1 MRARTWVA
9 FIVTNVVVSAAVMLT
24 VLFVWDRL
32 KTPPSATPAPTLS
45 ITEGAMPPPTAI
57 PVSSP
62 APSQP
67 TVYTVQEGDTLSG
80 IAHEYDVSI
89 DALMIANGIT
99 DPNLL
104 HVGQTLT
111 IPLPTPA
118 SSVGTPPVP
127 PSEETPSSSSTPLPT
142 LTPSGPTLIEIGQ
155 VLGPGDLAAE
165 VVVVRN
171 LGGSVSLERWTLSDT
186 ESNVFT
192 FPMITIFADA
202 QIRIYTKPGRSTPS
216 DLYWGRET
224 PAWDSGELITLRD
237 EAGSVVDTYIVP

>member
-9 FIVTNVVVSAAVMLT
+9 FIATNIIVSAAVMLT

-32 KTPPSATPAPTLS
+32 KATPTATPAPTLS
-45 ITEGAMPPPTAI
+45 ITEGVIPPPTAI

-62 APSQP
+62 TPSQP
-67 TVYTVQEGDTLSG
+67 TVYTVQEGDTLSD
-80 IAHEYDVSI
+80 IAQDYNVSI
-89 DALMIANGIT
+89 EALMVANGIT

-104 HVGQTLT
+104 RVGQTLT

-118 SSVGTPPVP
+118 PSAETPPASP
-127 PSEETPSSSSTPLPT
+127 PEETPSSSSTPLPT
-142 LTPSGPTLIEIGQ
+142 LTPSGPSLIEIGQ

-165 VVVVRN
+165 VIVVRN
-171 LGGSVSLERWTLSDT
+171 LGGAVSLEGWALSDA

-202 QIRIYTKPGRSTPS
+202 QIRVYTKPGRSTPS

-237 EAGSVVDTYIVP
+237 ETGSVVDTTIVP